1 MTQIK
6 IAKNENEINLEL
18 GQANRH
24 GLIAGATGTGK
35 TITLKVLAE
44 QFSKAGVPVFMSDV
58 KGNISSIAEAG
69 SINDKIQ
76 ERIDMMKIDDYE
88 NNAFPVTLFDVFQKT
103 GVPVRTTITEMG
115 PLLIGKLLDLNNT
128 QLGVLDIVF
137 KVADESG
144 LLLIDMKDFKALL
157 KEINE
162 NREEYAEKYGN
173 ISSASIGAIQRALLR
188 LESEGAET
196 FFGEPAL
203 QLEDFIK
210 FDDSGRG
217 MINVLDASVLYQ
229 KPKLYA
235 TFLLWLLSELFESLP
250 EVGDPEKPKI
260 VFFFDEAHLLF
271 NDSSKELIEKVEQVV
286 RLIRSKGVGIYFV
299 TQNPIDIPESVLGQL
314 GNRVQ
319 HALRSYTPKDQKAIK
334 SAAQTF
340 RQNESFDTA
349 QVIGELKTGEALIS
363 FLNDEGQPN
372 VVERAF
378 IRPPE
383 SKIGVIDE
391 SVKKDLIENASLNET
406 YKETFDRESAYE
418 MLQNKIE
425 KQPEEEPKTK
435 KSQSTKKET
444 TLRRKKNL
452 HNSKKKHLNSYQQLE
467 DKLVEK
473 SYVIYLERKDA
484 NYFLLS
490 YI

>member
-58 KGNISSIAEAG
+58 KGDISSIAEAG

-162 NREEYAEKYGN
+162 NRAEYAEKYGN

-235 TFLLWLLSELFESLP
+235 TFVLWLLSELFESLP
-250 EVGDPEKPKI
+250 EVGDPKKPKI

-383 SKIGVIDE
+383 SEIGVIDE
-391 SVKKDLIENASLNET
+391 SVKIDLIENASLNET

-444 TLRRKKNL
+444 T
-452 HNSKKKHLNSYQQLE
+452 SKKK
-467 DKLVEK
+467 EK
-473 SYVIYLERKDA
+473 PSQFQKETSK
-484 NYFLLS
+484 FLS
-490 YI
+490 TVGRQIGREIARNIFGTKRR

>member
-58 KGNISSIAEAG
+58 KGDISSIAEAG

-76 ERIDMMKIDDYE
+76 ERIDMMKIEDYK

-162 NREEYAEKYGN
+162 NRAEYAEKYGN

-391 SVKKDLIENASLNET
+391 SVKKDLIDNAPLNET

-435 KSQSTKKET
+435 KSTSTKKET
-444 TLRRKKNL
+444 T
-452 HNSKKKHLNSYQQLE
+452 SKKK
-467 DKLVEK
+467 EK
-473 SYVIYLERKDA
+473 PSQFQKETSK
-484 NYFLLS
+484 FLS
-490 YI
+490 TVGRQIGREIVRNIFGTKRR

>member
-1 MTQIK
+1 MTQLK
-6 IAKNENEINLEL
+6 IAKNENEVNLEL
-18 GQANRH
+18 SQANRH

-44 QFSKAGVPVFMSDV
+44 QFSKAGVPVFMSDI
-58 KGNISSIAEAG
+58 KGDISSIAESG

-76 ERIDMMKIDDYE
+76 ERLDLLKLDDYS
-88 NNAFPVTLFDVFQKT
+88 NNAYPVTLFDIFQKN

-157 KEINE
+157 KEINA
-162 NREEYAEKYGN
+162 NRAEYAEKYGN
-173 ISSASIGAIQRALLR
+173 ISSASIGAIQRSLLR

-203 QLEDFIK
+203 ELEDFIK
-210 FDDSGRG
+210 FDESGKG

-340 RQNESFDTA
+340 RQNENFDTA

-363 FLNDEGQPN
+363 FLNEEGQPN
-372 VVERAF
+372 IVERAF

-391 SVKKDLIENASLNET
+391 HVKKDLINNSPLNET
-406 YKETFDRESAYE
+406 YKETFDRESAFE
-418 MLQNKIE
+418 MLQKKIE
-425 KQPEEEPKTK
+425 KQPETSEESKSSKKTKNTQKDSEPKKKEKSSQFQKETSKLLSTVGRQIGREIVRNIFGTK
-435 KSQSTKKET
+435 K
-444 TLRRKKNL
+444 R
-452 HNSKKKHLNSYQQLE
+452 
-467 DKLVEK
+467 
-473 SYVIYLERKDA
+473 
-484 NYFLLS
+484 
-490 YI
+490 

>member
-58 KGNISSIAEAG
+58 KGDISSIAEAG

-88 NNAFPVTLFDVFQKT
+88 NNAFPLTLFDVFQKT

-383 SKIGVIDE
+383 SKIGVIAE

-418 MLQNKIE
+418 MLHNKIE

-444 TLRRKKNL
+444 T
-452 HNSKKKHLNSYQQLE
+452 SKKK
-467 DKLVEK
+467 EK
-473 SYVIYLERKDA
+473 PSQFQKETSK
-484 NYFLLS
+484 FLS
-490 YI
+490 TVGRQIGREIVRNIFGTKRR

>member
-58 KGNISSIAEAG
+58 KGDISSIAEAG

-162 NREEYAEKYGN
+162 NRAEYAEKYGN

-188 LESEGAET
+188 LETEGAET

-383 SKIGVIDE
+383 SKIGVIAE

-425 KQPEEEPKTK
+425 KQPEEEQKTK

-444 TLRRKKNL
+444 T
-452 HNSKKKHLNSYQQLE
+452 SKKK
-467 DKLVEK
+467 EK
-473 SYVIYLERKDA
+473 PSQFQKETSK
-484 NYFLLS
+484 FLS
-490 YI
+490 TVGRQIGREIVRNIFGTKRR

>member
-58 KGNISSIAEAG
+58 KGDISSIAEAG

-188 LESEGAET
+188 LESEGAGT

-383 SKIGVIDE
+383 SKIGVIAE

-444 TLRRKKNL
+444 T
-452 HNSKKKHLNSYQQLE
+452 SKKK
-467 DKLVEK
+467 EK
-473 SYVIYLERKDA
+473 PSQFQKETSK
-484 NYFLLS
+484 FLS
-490 YI
+490 TVGRQIGREIVRNIFGTKRR

>member
-58 KGNISSIAEAG
+58 KGDISSIAEAG
-69 SINDKIQ
+69 SINDKVQ

-162 NREEYAEKYGN
+162 NRAEYAEKYGN

-444 TLRRKKNL
+444 T
-452 HNSKKKHLNSYQQLE
+452 SKKK
-467 DKLVEK
+467 EK
-473 SYVIYLERKDA
+473 PSQFQKETSK
-484 NYFLLS
+484 FLS
-490 YI
+490 TVGRQIGREIVRNIFETKRR

>member
-58 KGNISSIAEAG
+58 KGDISSIAEAG

-76 ERIDMMKIDDYE
+76 ERIDMMKIDDYD

-162 NREEYAEKYGN
+162 NRAEYAEKYGN

-210 FDDSGRG
+210 FDESGRG

-340 RQNESFDTA
+340 RQNESFNTA

-391 SVKKDLIENASLNET
+391 SVKKDLIDNAPLNET

-435 KSQSTKKET
+435 KSTSTKKET
-444 TLRRKKNL
+444 T
-452 HNSKKKHLNSYQQLE
+452 SKKK
-467 DKLVEK
+467 EK
-473 SYVIYLERKDA
+473 PSQFQKETSK
-484 NYFLLS
+484 FLS
-490 YI
+490 TVGRQIGREIVRNIFGTKRR

>member
-58 KGNISSIAEAG
+58 KGDISSIAEAG

-162 NREEYAEKYGN
+162 NRAEYAEKYGN

-210 FDDSGRG
+210 FDESGRG

-425 KQPEEEPKTK
+425 KQPEEEQKTK

-444 TLRRKKNL
+444 T
-452 HNSKKKHLNSYQQLE
+452 SKKK
-467 DKLVEK
+467 EK
-473 SYVIYLERKDA
+473 PSQFQKETSK
-484 NYFLLS
+484 FLS
-490 YI
+490 TVGRQIGREIVRNIFGTKRR

>member
-58 KGNISSIAEAG
+58 KGDISSIAEAG

-383 SKIGVIDE
+383 SKIGVIAE

-444 TLRRKKNL
+444 T
-452 HNSKKKHLNSYQQLE
+452 SKKK
-467 DKLVEK
+467 EK
-473 SYVIYLERKDA
+473 PSQFQKETSK
-484 NYFLLS
+484 FLS
-490 YI
+490 TVGRQIGREIVRNIFGTKRR

>member
-1 MTQIK
+1 MTQLN
-6 IAKNENEINLEL
+6 IAKNETEVNLEL

-58 KGNISSIAEAG
+58 KGDISSIAEAG
-69 SINDKIQ
+69 TINDKIQ
-76 ERIDMMKIDDYE
+76 ERLDQLKIDDYE
-88 NNAFPVTLFDVFQKT
+88 NAAYPVTLFDVFQKN

-162 NREEYAEKYGN
+162 NRAEYSEKYGN
-173 ISSASIGAIQRALLR
+173 ISSASIGAIQRSLLR

-203 QLEDFIK
+203 ELEDFIK
-210 FDDSGRG
+210 IDENGKG

-299 TQNPIDIPESVLGQL
+299 TQNPIDIPESILGQL

-340 RQNESFDTA
+340 RQNEAFDTA
-349 QVIGELKTGEALIS
+349 TVIGELKTGEALIS

-372 VVERAF
+372 IVERAF

-391 SVKKDLIENASLNET
+391 KVKQDLITNAPLNET
-406 YKETFDRESAYE
+406 YKETFDRESAFE
-418 MLQNKIE
+418 MLQKKIE
-425 KQPEEEPKTK
+425 AQPTESEEKP
-435 KSQSTKKET
+435 KKEKT
-444 TLRRKKNL
+444 SEKQSEGKE
-452 HNSKKKHLNSYQQLE
+452 KKKQSQFQKE
-467 DKLVEK
+467 TSKM
-473 SYVIYLERKDA
+473 
-484 NYFLLS
+484 LS
-490 YI
+490 SVGRQIGREIVRNIFGTKRR

>member
-1 MTQIK
+1 MTQLK
-6 IAKNENEINLEL
+6 IAKNDNEVNLEL
-18 GQANRH
+18 SQANRH

-44 QFSKAGVPVFMSDV
+44 QFSKAGVPVFMSDI
-58 KGNISSIAEAG
+58 KGDISSIAESG

-76 ERIDMMKIDDYE
+76 ERLDLLKLDDYS
-88 NNAFPVTLFDVFQKT
+88 NNAYPVTLFDIFQKN

-157 KEINE
+157 KEINA
-162 NREEYAEKYGN
+162 NKAEYAEKYGN
-173 ISSASIGAIQRALLR
+173 ISSASIGAIQRSLLR

-203 QLEDFIK
+203 ELEDFIK
-210 FDDSGRG
+210 FDESGKG

-340 RQNESFDTA
+340 RQNENFDTA

-363 FLNDEGQPN
+363 FLNEEGQPN
-372 VVERAF
+372 IVERAF

-391 SVKKDLIENASLNET
+391 HVKKDLINNSPLNET
-406 YKETFDRESAYE
+406 YKETFDRESAFE
-418 MLQNKIE
+418 MLQKKIE
-425 KQPEEEPKTK
+425 KQPETSEESKSSKKTKNTQKDTEPK
-435 KSQSTKKET
+435 KKEKSSQFQKET
-444 TLRRKKNL
+444 
-452 HNSKKKHLNSYQQLE
+452 SK
-467 DKLVEK
+467 
-473 SYVIYLERKDA
+473 
-484 NYFLLS
+484 LLS
-490 YI
+490 TVGRQIGREIVRNIFGTKRR

>member
-1 MTQIK
+1 MTQLK
-6 IAKNENEINLEL
+6 IAKNENEVNLEL
-18 GQANRH
+18 SQANRH

-44 QFSKAGVPVFMSDV
+44 QFSKAGVPVFMSDI
-58 KGNISSIAEAG
+58 KGDISSIAESG

-76 ERIDMMKIDDYE
+76 ERLDLLKLDEYS
-88 NNAFPVTLFDVFQKT
+88 NNAYPVTLFDIFQKN

-157 KEINE
+157 KEINA
-162 NREEYAEKYGN
+162 NRAEYAEKYGN
-173 ISSASIGAIQRALLR
+173 ISSASIGAIQRSLLR

-203 QLEDFIK
+203 ELEDFIK
-210 FDDSGRG
+210 FDESGKG

-319 HALRSYTPKDQKAIK
+319 HALRSYTTKDQKAIK

-340 RQNESFDTA
+340 RQNENFDTA

-363 FLNDEGQPN
+363 FLNEEGQPN
-372 VVERAF
+372 IVERAF

-391 SVKKDLIENASLNET
+391 HVKKDLINNSPLNET
-406 YKETFDRESAYE
+406 YKETFDRESAFE
-418 MLQNKIE
+418 MLQKKIE
-425 KQPEEEPKTK
+425 KQPETSEESKSSKKTKNTQKDSEPKKKEKSSQFQKETSKLLSTVGRQIGREIVRNIFGTK
-435 KSQSTKKET
+435 K
-444 TLRRKKNL
+444 R
-452 HNSKKKHLNSYQQLE
+452 
-467 DKLVEK
+467 
-473 SYVIYLERKDA
+473 
-484 NYFLLS
+484 
-490 YI
+490 

>member
-58 KGNISSIAEAG
+58 KGDISSIAEAG
-69 SINDKIQ
+69 SINDKVQ

-162 NREEYAEKYGN
+162 NRAEYAEKYGN
-173 ISSASIGAIQRALLR
+173 VSSASIGAIQRALLR

-217 MINVLDASVLYQ
+217 MINVLDVSVLYQ

-418 MLQNKIE
+418 ILQNKIE

-444 TLRRKKNL
+444 T
-452 HNSKKKHLNSYQQLE
+452 SKKK
-467 DKLVEK
+467 EK
-473 SYVIYLERKDA
+473 PSQFQKETSK
-484 NYFLLS
+484 FLS
-490 YI
+490 TVGRQIGREIVRNIFGTKRR

>member
-58 KGNISSIAEAG
+58 KGDISSIAEAA

-76 ERIDMMKIDDYE
+76 ERIDMMKIDDYK

-162 NREEYAEKYGN
+162 NRAEYAEKHGN

-210 FDDSGRG
+210 FDESGRG

-391 SVKKDLIENASLNET
+391 SVKKDLIDNAPLNET

-425 KQPEEEPKTK
+425 KQPEEEQKTK

-444 TLRRKKNL
+444 T
-452 HNSKKKHLNSYQQLE
+452 SKKK
-467 DKLVEK
+467 EK
-473 SYVIYLERKDA
+473 PSQFQKETSK
-484 NYFLLS
+484 FLS
-490 YI
+490 TVGRQIGREIVRNIFGTKRR

>member
-58 KGNISSIAEAG
+58 KGDISSIAEAG

-76 ERIDMMKIDDYE
+76 ERIDMMKIDDYK

-162 NREEYAEKYGN
+162 NRAEYAEKYGN

-210 FDDSGRG
+210 FDESGRG

-391 SVKKDLIENASLNET
+391 SVKKDLIDNAPLNET

-444 TLRRKKNL
+444 T
-452 HNSKKKHLNSYQQLE
+452 SKKK
-467 DKLVEK
+467 EK
-473 SYVIYLERKDA
+473 PSQFQKETSK
-484 NYFLLS
+484 FLS
-490 YI
+490 TVGRQIGREIVRNIFGTKRR

>member
-58 KGNISSIAEAG
+58 KGDISSIAEAG

-76 ERIDMMKIDDYE
+76 ERIDMMKIDDYK

-137 KVADESG
+137 KVADENG

-162 NREEYAEKYGN
+162 NRAEYAEKYGN

-250 EVGDPEKPKI
+250 ELGDPEKPKI

-363 FLNDEGQPN
+363 FLNDDGQPN

-391 SVKKDLIENASLNET
+391 SVKKDLIENAPLNET
-406 YKETFDRESAYE
+406 YNETFDRESAYE

-444 TLRRKKNL
+444 T
-452 HNSKKKHLNSYQQLE
+452 SKKK
-467 DKLVEK
+467 EK
-473 SYVIYLERKDA
+473 PSQFQKETTK
-484 NYFLLS
+484 FLS
-490 YI
+490 TVGRQIGREIVRNIFGTKRR

>member
-58 KGNISSIAEAG
+58 KGDISSIAEAG

-383 SKIGVIDE
+383 SKIGVIAE

-425 KQPEEEPKTK
+425 KQPEEEQKTK

-444 TLRRKKNL
+444 T
-452 HNSKKKHLNSYQQLE
+452 SKKK
-467 DKLVEK
+467 EK
-473 SYVIYLERKDA
+473 PSQFQKETSK
-484 NYFLLS
+484 FLS
-490 YI
+490 TVGRQIGREIVRNIFGTKRR

>member
-58 KGNISSIAEAG
+58 KGDISSIAEAG

-76 ERIDMMKIDDYE
+76 ERIDMMKIDDYK

-162 NREEYAEKYGN
+162 NRAEYAEKYGN

-210 FDDSGRG
+210 LDESGRG

-391 SVKKDLIENASLNET
+391 SVKKDLIENAPLNKT

-435 KSQSTKKET
+435 KSTSTKKET
-444 TLRRKKNL
+444 T
-452 HNSKKKHLNSYQQLE
+452 SKKK
-467 DKLVEK
+467 EK
-473 SYVIYLERKDA
+473 PSQFQKETSK
-484 NYFLLS
+484 FLS
-490 YI
+490 TVGRQIGREIVRNIFGTKRR

>member
-58 KGNISSIAEAG
+58 KGDISSIAEAG

-162 NREEYAEKYGN
+162 NRAEYAEKYGN

-188 LESEGAET
+188 LETEGAET

-383 SKIGVIDE
+383 SKINVIDE

-425 KQPEEEPKTK
+425 KQPEEEQKTK

-444 TLRRKKNL
+444 T
-452 HNSKKKHLNSYQQLE
+452 SKKK
-467 DKLVEK
+467 EK
-473 SYVIYLERKDA
+473 PSQFQKETSK
-484 NYFLLS
+484 FLS
-490 YI
+490 TVGRQIGREIVRNIFGTKRR

>member
-58 KGNISSIAEAG
+58 KGDISSIAEAG

-76 ERIDMMKIDDYE
+76 ERIDMMKIDDYK

-162 NREEYAEKYGN
+162 NRAEYAEKYGN

-210 FDDSGRG
+210 FDESGRG

-391 SVKKDLIENASLNET
+391 SVKKDLIDNAPLNET

-435 KSQSTKKET
+435 KSTSTKKET
-444 TLRRKKNL
+444 T
-452 HNSKKKHLNSYQQLE
+452 SKKK
-467 DKLVEK
+467 EK
-473 SYVIYLERKDA
+473 PSQFQKETSK
-484 NYFLLS
+484 FLS
-490 YI
+490 TVGRQIGREIVRNIFGTKRR

>member
-58 KGNISSIAEAG
+58 KGDISSIAEAG

-76 ERIDMMKIDDYE
+76 ERIDMMKIDDYK

-162 NREEYAEKYGN
+162 NRAEYAEKYGN

-188 LESEGAET
+188 LESEDAET

-210 FDDSGRG
+210 FDESGRG

-391 SVKKDLIENASLNET
+391 SVKKDLIDNAPLNET

-435 KSQSTKKET
+435 KSTSTKKET
-444 TLRRKKNL
+444 T
-452 HNSKKKHLNSYQQLE
+452 SKKK
-467 DKLVEK
+467 EK
-473 SYVIYLERKDA
+473 PSQFQKETSK
-484 NYFLLS
+484 FLS
-490 YI
+490 TVGRQIGREIVRNIFGTKRR

>member
-58 KGNISSIAEAG
+58 KGDISSIAEAG

-383 SKIGVIDE
+383 SKIGVIAE

-444 TLRRKKNL
+444 T
-452 HNSKKKHLNSYQQLE
+452 SKKK
-467 DKLVEK
+467 EK
-473 SYVIYLERKDA
+473 SSQFQKETSK
-484 NYFLLS
+484 FLS
-490 YI
+490 TVGRQIGREIVRNIFGTKRR

>member
-6 IAKNENEINLEL
+6 IAKNDNEINLEL

-58 KGNISSIAEAG
+58 KGDISSIAEAG

-162 NREEYAEKYGN
+162 NRAEYAEKYGN

-188 LESEGAET
+188 LETEGAET

-210 FDDSGRG
+210 FDDSGKG
-217 MINVLDASVLYQ
+217 IINVLDASVLYQ

-425 KQPEEEPKTK
+425 KQPEEEQKTK

-444 TLRRKKNL
+444 T
-452 HNSKKKHLNSYQQLE
+452 SKKK
-467 DKLVEK
+467 EK
-473 SYVIYLERKDA
+473 PSQFQKETSK
-484 NYFLLS
+484 FLS
-490 YI
+490 TVGRQIGREIVRNIFGTKRR

>member
-1 MTQIK
+1 
-6 IAKNENEINLEL
+6 
-18 GQANRH
+18 
-24 GLIAGATGTGK
+24 
-35 TITLKVLAE
+35 
-44 QFSKAGVPVFMSDV
+44 
-58 KGNISSIAEAG
+58 
-69 SINDKIQ
+69 IQ
-76 ERIDMMKIDDYE
+76 ERIDMMKIDDYK

-162 NREEYAEKYGN
+162 NRAEYAEKYGN

-210 FDDSGRG
+210 FDESGRG

-391 SVKKDLIENASLNET
+391 SVKKDLIDNAPLNET

-435 KSQSTKKET
+435 KSQSSMKET
-444 TLRRKKNL
+444 T
-452 HNSKKKHLNSYQQLE
+452 SKKK
-467 DKLVEK
+467 EK
-473 SYVIYLERKDA
+473 PSQFQKETSK
-484 NYFLLS
+484 FLS
-490 YI
+490 TVGRQIGREIVRNIFGTKRR

>member
-44 QFSKAGVPVFMSDV
+44 QFSKAGVLVFMSDV
-58 KGNISSIAEAG
+58 KGDISSIAEAG

-383 SKIGVIDE
+383 SKIGVIAE

-444 TLRRKKNL
+444 T
-452 HNSKKKHLNSYQQLE
+452 SKKK
-467 DKLVEK
+467 EK
-473 SYVIYLERKDA
+473 PSQFQKETSK
-484 NYFLLS
+484 FLS
-490 YI
+490 TVGRQIGREIVRNIFGTKRR

>member
-58 KGNISSIAEAG
+58 KGDISSIAEAG
-69 SINDKIQ
+69 SINDKVQ

-162 NREEYAEKYGN
+162 NRAEYAEKYGN

-229 KPKLYA
+229 NPKLYA

-271 NDSSKELIEKVEQVV
+271 NDSSKELIEKVV

-444 TLRRKKNL
+444 T
-452 HNSKKKHLNSYQQLE
+452 SKKK
-467 DKLVEK
+467 EK
-473 SYVIYLERKDA
+473 PSQFQKETSK
-484 NYFLLS
+484 FLS
-490 YI
+490 TVGRQIGREIVRNIFGTKRR

>member
-1 MTQIK
+1 
-6 IAKNENEINLEL
+6 
-18 GQANRH
+18 ANRH

-44 QFSKAGVPVFMSDV
+44 QFSKAGVPVFMSDI
-58 KGNISSIAEAG
+58 KGDISSIAESG

-76 ERIDMMKIDDYE
+76 ERLDLLKLDDYS
-88 NNAFPVTLFDVFQKT
+88 NNAYPVTLFDVFQKN

-157 KEINE
+157 KEINA
-162 NREEYAEKYGN
+162 NRAEYAEKYGN
-173 ISSASIGAIQRALLR
+173 ISSASIGAIQRSLLR

-203 QLEDFIK
+203 ELEDFIK
-210 FDDSGRG
+210 FDESGKG

-340 RQNESFDTA
+340 RQNENFDTA

-363 FLNDEGQPN
+363 FLNEEGQPN
-372 VVERAF
+372 IVERAF

-391 SVKKDLIENASLNET
+391 HVKKDLINNSPLNET
-406 YKETFDRESAYE
+406 YKETFDRESAFE
-418 MLQNKIE
+418 MLQKKIE
-425 KQPEEEPKTK
+425 KQPETSEESKSSKKTKNTQKDSEPK
-435 KSQSTKKET
+435 KKEKSSQFQKET
-444 TLRRKKNL
+444 
-452 HNSKKKHLNSYQQLE
+452 SK
-467 DKLVEK
+467 
-473 SYVIYLERKDA
+473 
-484 NYFLLS
+484 LLS
-490 YI
+490 TVGRQIGREIVRNIFGTKRR

>member
-58 KGNISSIAEAG
+58 KGDISSIAEAG

-76 ERIDMMKIDDYE
+76 ERIDMMKIEDYK

-162 NREEYAEKYGN
+162 NRAEYAEKYGN

-210 FDDSGRG
+210 FDESGRG

-391 SVKKDLIENASLNET
+391 SVKKDLIDNAPLNET

-425 KQPEEEPKTK
+425 KQTEEEPKTK
-435 KSQSTKKET
+435 KSTSSKKET
-444 TLRRKKNL
+444 T
-452 HNSKKKHLNSYQQLE
+452 SKKK
-467 DKLVEK
+467 EK
-473 SYVIYLERKDA
+473 PSQFQKETSK
-484 NYFLLS
+484 FLS
-490 YI
+490 TVGRQIGREIVRNIFGTKRR

>member
-58 KGNISSIAEAG
+58 KGDISSIAEAG

-383 SKIGVIDE
+383 SKIGVIAE

-444 TLRRKKNL
+444 T
-452 HNSKKKHLNSYQQLE
+452 SKKI
-467 DKLVEK
+467 EK
-473 SYVIYLERKDA
+473 PSQFQKETSK
-484 NYFLLS
+484 FLS
-490 YI
+490 TVGRQIGREIVRNIFGTKRR

>member
-58 KGNISSIAEAG
+58 KGDISSIAESG

-76 ERIDMMKIDDYE
+76 ERIDMMKIDDYK

-162 NREEYAEKYGN
+162 NRAEYAEKYGN

-210 FDDSGRG
+210 FDESGRG

-363 FLNDEGQPN
+363 FLNDDGQPN

-391 SVKKDLIENASLNET
+391 SVKKDLIDNAPLNET

-435 KSQSTKKET
+435 KSTSTKKET
-444 TLRRKKNL
+444 T
-452 HNSKKKHLNSYQQLE
+452 SKKK
-467 DKLVEK
+467 EK
-473 SYVIYLERKDA
+473 PSQFQKETSK
-484 NYFLLS
+484 FLS
-490 YI
+490 TVGRQIGREIVRNIFGTKRR

>member
-44 QFSKAGVPVFMSDV
+44 QFSKAGVPVLMSDV
-58 KGNISSIAEAG
+58 KGDISSIAEAG

-76 ERIDMMKIDDYE
+76 ERIDMMKIDDYK

-162 NREEYAEKYGN
+162 NRAEYAEKYGN

-391 SVKKDLIENASLNET
+391 SVKKDLIDNAPLNET

-435 KSQSTKKET
+435 KSQSSKKET
-444 TLRRKKNL
+444 T
-452 HNSKKKHLNSYQQLE
+452 SKKK
-467 DKLVEK
+467 EK
-473 SYVIYLERKDA
+473 PSQFQKETSK
-484 NYFLLS
+484 FLS
-490 YI
+490 TVGRQIGREIVRNIFGTKRR

>member
-58 KGNISSIAEAG
+58 KGDISSIAEAG

-76 ERIDMMKIDDYE
+76 ERIDMMKIDDYK

-162 NREEYAEKYGN
+162 NRAEYAEKYGN

-210 FDDSGRG
+210 FDESGRG

-372 VVERAF
+372 IVERAF

-391 SVKKDLIENASLNET
+391 SVKKDLIDNAPLNET

-435 KSQSTKKET
+435 KSTSTKKET
-444 TLRRKKNL
+444 T
-452 HNSKKKHLNSYQQLE
+452 SKKK
-467 DKLVEK
+467 EK
-473 SYVIYLERKDA
+473 PSQFQKETSK
-484 NYFLLS
+484 FLS
-490 YI
+490 TVGRQIGREIVRNIFGTKRR

>member
-6 IAKNENEINLEL
+6 IAKNEHEINLEL

-58 KGNISSIAEAG
+58 KGDISSIAEAG

-162 NREEYAEKYGN
+162 NRAEYAEKYGN

-188 LESEGAET
+188 LETEGAET

-425 KQPEEEPKTK
+425 KQLEEEQKTK

-444 TLRRKKNL
+444 T
-452 HNSKKKHLNSYQQLE
+452 SKKK
-467 DKLVEK
+467 EK
-473 SYVIYLERKDA
+473 PSQFQKETSK
-484 NYFLLS
+484 FLS
-490 YI
+490 TVGRQIGREIVRNIFGTKRR

>member
-58 KGNISSIAEAG
+58 KGDISSIAEAG

-76 ERIDMMKIDDYE
+76 ERIDMMKIDDYK

-162 NREEYAEKYGN
+162 NRAEYAEKYGN

-210 FDDSGRG
+210 FDESGRG

-391 SVKKDLIENASLNET
+391 SVKKDLIDNAPLNET

-425 KQPEEEPKTK
+425 KQTEEEPKTK
-435 KSQSTKKET
+435 KSTSTKKET
-444 TLRRKKNL
+444 T
-452 HNSKKKHLNSYQQLE
+452 SKKK
-467 DKLVEK
+467 EK
-473 SYVIYLERKDA
+473 PSQFQKETSK
-484 NYFLLS
+484 FLS
-490 YI
+490 TVGRQIGREIVRNIFGTKRR

>member
-1 MTQIK
+1 MTQLK
-6 IAKNENEINLEL
+6 IAKNENEVNLEL
-18 GQANRH
+18 SQANRH

-44 QFSKAGVPVFMSDV
+44 QFSKAGVPVFMSDI
-58 KGNISSIAEAG
+58 KGDISSIAESG

-76 ERIDMMKIDDYE
+76 ERIDLLKLDEYS
-88 NNAFPVTLFDVFQKT
+88 NNAYPVTLFDIFQKN

-157 KEINE
+157 KEINA
-162 NREEYAEKYGN
+162 NRAEYAEKYGN
-173 ISSASIGAIQRALLR
+173 ISSASIGAIQRSLLR

-203 QLEDFIK
+203 ELEDFIK
-210 FDDSGRG
+210 FDESGKG

-340 RQNESFDTA
+340 RQNENFDTA

-363 FLNDEGQPN
+363 FLNEEGQPN
-372 VVERAF
+372 IVERAF

-391 SVKKDLIENASLNET
+391 HVKKDLINNSPLNET
-406 YKETFDRESAYE
+406 YKETFDRESAFE
-418 MLQNKIE
+418 MLQKKIE
-425 KQPEEEPKTK
+425 KQPETSEESKSSKKTKNTQKDSEPKKKEKSSQFQKETSKLLSTVGRQIGREIVRNIFGTK
-435 KSQSTKKET
+435 K
-444 TLRRKKNL
+444 R
-452 HNSKKKHLNSYQQLE
+452 
-467 DKLVEK
+467 
-473 SYVIYLERKDA
+473 
-484 NYFLLS
+484 
-490 YI
+490 

>member
-58 KGNISSIAEAG
+58 KGDISSIAEAG

-76 ERIDMMKIDDYE
+76 ERIDMMKIDDYK

-162 NREEYAEKYGN
+162 NRAEYAEKYGN

-210 FDDSGRG
+210 FDESGRG

-235 TFLLWLLSELFESLP
+235 TFLLWLLSELFESLL

-391 SVKKDLIENASLNET
+391 SVKKDLIDNAPLNET

-425 KQPEEEPKTK
+425 KQTEEEPKTK
-435 KSQSTKKET
+435 KSTSTKKET
-444 TLRRKKNL
+444 T
-452 HNSKKKHLNSYQQLE
+452 SKKK
-467 DKLVEK
+467 EK
-473 SYVIYLERKDA
+473 PSQFQKETSK
-484 NYFLLS
+484 FLS
-490 YI
+490 TVGRQIGREIVRNIFGTKRR

>member
-58 KGNISSIAEAG
+58 KGDISSIAEAG

-76 ERIDMMKIDDYE
+76 ERIDMMKIDDYK

-162 NREEYAEKYGN
+162 NRAEYAEKYGN

-210 FDDSGRG
+210 FDESGRG

-299 TQNPIDIPESVLGQL
+299 TQNPIDIPECVLGQL

-391 SVKKDLIENASLNET
+391 SVKKDLIDNAPLNET

-425 KQPEEEPKTK
+425 KQTEEEPKTK
-435 KSQSTKKET
+435 KSTSTKKET
-444 TLRRKKNL
+444 T
-452 HNSKKKHLNSYQQLE
+452 SKKK
-467 DKLVEK
+467 EK
-473 SYVIYLERKDA
+473 PSQFQKETSK
-484 NYFLLS
+484 FLS
-490 YI
+490 TVGRQIGREIVRNIFGTKRR

>member
-1 MTQIK
+1 MTQLE
-6 IAKNENEINLEL
+6 IAKNENEVNLEL
-18 GQANRH
+18 SQANRH

-44 QFSKAGVPVFMSDV
+44 QFSKAGVPVFMSDI
-58 KGNISSIAEAG
+58 KGDISSIAESG

-76 ERIDMMKIDDYE
+76 ERLDLLKLDDYS
-88 NNAFPVTLFDVFQKT
+88 NNAYPVTLFDVFQKN

-157 KEINE
+157 KEINA
-162 NREEYAEKYGN
+162 NRAEYAEKYGN
-173 ISSASIGAIQRALLR
+173 ISSASIGAIQRSLLR

-203 QLEDFIK
+203 ELEDFIK
-210 FDDSGRG
+210 FDESGKG

-340 RQNESFDTA
+340 RQNENFDTA

-363 FLNDEGQPN
+363 FLNEEGQPN
-372 VVERAF
+372 IVERAF

-391 SVKKDLIENASLNET
+391 HVKKDLINNSPLNET
-406 YKETFDRESAYE
+406 YKETFDRESAFE
-418 MLQNKIE
+418 MLQKKIE
-425 KQPEEEPKTK
+425 KQPETSEESKSSKKTKNTQKDSEPK
-435 KSQSTKKET
+435 KKEKSSQFQKET
-444 TLRRKKNL
+444 
-452 HNSKKKHLNSYQQLE
+452 SK
-467 DKLVEK
+467 
-473 SYVIYLERKDA
+473 
-484 NYFLLS
+484 LLS
-490 YI
+490 TVGRQIGREIVRNIFGTKRR